1 MSSTKEIIRHR
12 TLDKCFRNIGKRYF
26 ISDLMN
32 ACKEAIEN
40 YFGNS
45 DGAER
50 TTIYKDI
57 KFMMSEDGYSA
68 PIEKSKNG
76 RDVYYFYSDRNF
88 TINKQALSVEEAKEF
103 REALKTLNRFK
114 GLPQFDWM
122 ESISTRLEATFQ
134 LGNEADHIIE
144 FDQNQLANGSQFI
157 KPLYHA
163 ILYNQVI
170 SVTYQNF
177 TDTKP
182 NLNLLHPYYLKQYNH
197 RWYILG
203 LNPGSEKITR
213 SALDRIASIEFEDK
227 KFIPVD
233 IDFKNYFKNMIGVS
247 NDDEGQPE
255 NVLIRVYKVVW
266 GWVRTKPLHH
276 SQQVFRET
284 ETFVEIK
291 LHLIVNYE
299 LESTILQFGEKVEVI
314 QPPRLRA
321 KIIERIRES
330 EKNYKNF

>member
-1 MSSTKEIIRHR
+1 MPSTKRSIRLQ
-12 TLDKCFRNIGKRYF
+12 TLDKCFRNTGRRYY
-26 ISDLMN
+26 IQDLIH
-32 ACKEAIEN
+32 ACREAIEK
-40 YFGNS
+40 YTGNR
-45 DGAER
+45 DGAGR

-57 KFMMSEDGYSA
+57 KFMMSEVGYAA
-68 PIEKSKNG
+68 PIEIGKNG
-76 RDVYYFYSDRNF
+76 RDSYYFYSDRNF
-88 TINKQALSVEEAKEF
+88 TINNSTLSENEAMEF
-103 REALKTLNRFK
+103 REAIETLNRFK
-114 GLPQFDWM
+114 GLPQFEWM
-122 ESISTRLEATFQ
+122 ESISTRLEASIQ
-134 LGNEADHIIE
+134 IGAKVNQVIE

-170 SVTYQNF
+170 SVTYQSF

-182 NLNLLHPYYLKQYNH
+182 NVKLLHPYYLKQYNH

-203 LNPGSEKITR
+203 LYPGSKKITR
-213 SALDRIASIEFEDK
+213 SALDRIVSIEVEDK
-227 KFIPVD
+227 NFIPVD

-255 NVLIRVYKVVW
+255 NVLIRVYKIVW

-284 ETFVEIK
+284 ETFVDIK
-291 LHLIVNYE
+291 LHLIINYE

-314 QPPRLRA
+314 QPSRLRA
-321 KIIERIRES
+321 KILERIRES